1 MPESAVPLIDS
12 LPSLASVRLERT
24 TGASKTSTEQSKVEG
39 YKAVEALLMRTMV
52 ETMLPSDAKSVFGS
66 GVAGST
72 WKGFLAES
80 IANEL
85 AKDGRLG
92 IAKELAKAR

>member
-1 MPESAVPLIDS
+1 MQKSAVPLIES
-12 LPSLASVRLERT
+12 LPALVNSRLERT
-24 TGASKTSTEQSKVEG
+24 TPSTRNLSEQSQVDG
-39 YKAVEALLMRTMV
+39 FKAVEALLMRTVV
-52 ETMLPSDAKSVFGS
+52 EAMLPSNAKSVFGS

-72 WKGFLAES
+72 WKAFLAES

-85 AKDGRLG
+85 AKNGRLG

>member
-1 MPESAVPLIDS
+1 MQESAVSLIDS
-12 LPSLASVRLERT
+12 LPSLVSSRQERT
-24 TGASKTSTEQSKVEG
+24 TVSTKNVSERSQVEG
-39 YKAVEALLMRTMV
+39 FKAVEALLMRTVV
-52 ETMLPSDAKSVFGS
+52 ESMLPSNAKSVFGS

-72 WKGFLAES
+72 WKAFLAES